1 MSKVEFN
8 NQKLQI
14 EQSKINQLSQKA
26 DFQMIFLM
34 FYILMTLKLFE

>member
-1 MSKVEFN
+1 MNKVEFN

-14 EQSKINQLSQKA
+14 EQSKINQLSQKV

-34 FYILMTLKLFE
+34 FYILMTLNFFE